1 MTVKY
6 YRLLTGACDIGVR
19 DFMTRNKLEFK
30 IVDDKTVEI
39 NPIKAFELLP
49 ILEKNNAYGLEKFK
63 KLITF

>member
-1 MTVKY
+1 
-6 YRLLTGACDIGVR
+6 
-19 DFMTRNKLEFK
+19 MTRNKLDFE

-49 ILEKNNAYGLEKFK
+49 ILKKNNAYGLEKFK